1 MNGIIKKL
9 ANWGSLLMTYGNHE
23 QQIKNTI
30 YATIIDDLK
39 NRKSCRCNL
48 FIFYDEEKRK
58 TLLQQIMSKKDIK
71 LTKWEALTVINET
84 ADNIQKN
91 NGATYPIKDATDAQI
106 EEFANK
112 LSLQAT
118 NYISNE
124 HNNTV
129 VLPIKGLPEKA
140 RNYLSDKKLRNVK
153 FTTINNHIHINLA
166 VNGPLV
172 YGSHNAE
179 MIALDNCLQTIL
191 TAGILFDFFNISPLK
206 DSALN
211 IKETTFEK
219 PESYISTNNLFST
232 GTESLAKDIS
242 IHPDAN
248 DNVENYFIALNKI
261 LNDPSN
267 APAIIY
273 SLTWYCKSLNL
284 GDIKTIFICRY
295 IGFEALSGIWTKSN
309 KKDKSS
315 QDKVKYTIS
324 ALLAKD
330 INNLKEKQEQL
341 KNIIDLRNELF
352 HGDKHEGDAEKLG
365 RNMHRQYCYLGLIY
379 KELFLYTVNKI

>member
-1 MNGIIKKL
+1 MKGFIEKL
-9 ANWGSLLMTYGNHE
+9 ANWGSSLMNHGNHE
-23 QQIKNTI
+23 QQIKNMIYDTI
-30 YATIIDDLK
+30 VDDLK
-39 NRKSCRCNL
+39 NRKSCLCNL
-48 FIFYDEEKRK
+48 FIFYDEKKRK
-58 TLLQQIMSKKDIK
+58 KLLEQIMSRKDIK
-71 LTKWEALTVINET
+71 LTEWEALSVINET
-84 ADNIQKN
+84 ANSIQKN
-91 NGATYPIKDATDAQI
+91 NEVAYPIKNATDAHI

-112 LSLQAT
+112 LSLQTAS
-118 NYISNE
+118 YISNQ

-140 RNYLSDKKLRNVK
+140 RNYLNNKTLPNVK
-153 FTTINNHIHINLA
+153 FTAQNGHIHINLA

-179 MIALDNCLQTIL
+179 MIALNNCLQTVL
-191 TAGILFDFFNISPLK
+191 TTGILFDFFNTSPLQ

-219 PESYISTNNLFST
+219 PEDYISINNLFST
-232 GTESLAKDIS
+232 ETESLAEDIS

-248 DNVENYFIALNKI
+248 DNAEKYFTALNKI
-261 LNDPSN
+261 LNAASN
-267 APAIIY
+267 APAIMY

-295 IGFEALSGIWTKSN
+295 IGFEVLSGIWTKSN

-330 INNLKEKQEQL
+330 INDLKEKQAQL

-352 HGDKHEGDAEKLG
+352 HGSYSQMLCTGPIH
-365 RNMHRQYCYLGLIY
+365 
-379 KELFLYTVNKI
+379 